1 MHIYICAYIY
11 IHIYNHSFNNR
22 RSLSLGHNC
31 QAYASGVPLATPLE
45 DVDRLEANMGKGGV
59 VSESKV
65 LHWTLFLHELYA
77 SRKKDS
83 YFL

>member
-1 MHIYICAYIY
+1 MCIYIY

-45 DVDRLEANMGKGGV
+45 DVDRLEASGVYGGASGKGFGGLGFGGGGGGGF
-59 VSESKV
+59 K
-65 LHWTLFLHELYA
+65 LLWGLRALAFA
-77 SRKKDS
+77 G
-83 YFL
+83 